1 MIDFYFGSGSPPAWR
16 VQFALEHKGLP
27 YTPHLL
33 SFGKQEHKTAQ
44 FLAIN
49 PRGKVPAIV
58 DDGFALYESNAIVEY
73 LDAKAPERPLFPRDA
88 KRAAVTRRLIQEAD
102 LYLGPATTRVSRQVF
117 GSSPDASEIAEGTRA
132 SSAEFERFASYLTSE
147 YFVGE
152 LSAADFAIYPML
164 AIVDRR
170 VNPKLATP
178 IAIPPRLSDW
188 MKRIE
193 ALPYYDTTY
202 PPHWRG

>member
-1 MIDFYFGSGSPPAWR
+1 MLDLYFGSGSPPGWR
-16 VQFALEHKGLP
+16 VQLALEHKGLP
-27 YTPHLL
+27 YRPHLL
-33 SFGKQEHKTAQ
+33 SFGKQEHKTAEY
-44 FLAIN
+44 LAIN

-73 LDAKAPERPLFPRDA
+73 LDAKYPERPLYPRDA
-88 KRAAVTRRLIQEAD
+88 QLAAVTRRLIHEAD
-102 LYLGPATTRVSRQVF
+102 LYLYPATTRVSRQVF
-117 GSSPDASEIAEGTRA
+117 GSSPDAYEIAEGSLT
-132 SSAEFERFASYLTSE
+132 SSDELERFASYLANE

-178 IAIPPRLSDW
+178 IAIPPRLADW

-193 ALPYYDTTY
+193 ALPYYGTTY